1 MPESHESPNASS
13 DGLPVPDLAPEVADC
28 AAASDLL
35 SSTIAKYEGQYGIR
49 VFSKEVMRGVCET
62 LPRLLTRENAVA
74 LAVEHVLVSQELALL
89 RAEKTR
95 LLSVID
101 LIGRNEASIETDPS
115 GTILSINKRLLEISG
130 HSEEELLGKRMSI
143 FDSGTHD
150 ARFWSEFWRTLS
162 QGKVWEGNICNRKKD
177 GSLFWIHTVVSPVLE
192 NGSVVAYQVVSHD
205 ITELEGLRHANEDLS
220 QNRVHP
226 ITGLPTRKK
235 LMEDL
240 AQKDYPTLAIV
251 HVNDMIE
258 LNNAYGPDVGD
269 NALFVIG
276 EALKKR
282 FAEPNG
288 GGAYKLE
295 GADFVV
301 LHGSRATKEFMT
313 ELYEDLRALKV
324 ECG

>member
-1 MPESHESPNASS
+1 MPITPMPQRNESSAIPDH
-13 DGLPVPDLAPEVADC
+13 VPELADC
-28 AAASDLL
+28 ATASDLL
-35 SSTIAKYEGQYGIR
+35 SSTIARYETRYGSR
-49 VFSKEVMRGVCET
+49 VFSKEVMQGVCDT
-62 LPRLLTRENAVA
+62 LPRLLDRESAVS
-74 LAVEHVLVSQELALL
+74 LAVEHVLISHELALL
-89 RAEKTR
+89 REEKSR

-101 LIGRNEASIETDPS
+101 LLGRNEASIETDVS
-115 GTILSINKRLLEISG
+115 GTIVSINKRLLEISG
-130 HSEEELLGKRMSI
+130 HSADELIGKNMSV

-150 ARFWSEFWRTLS
+150 DRFWGDFWRTLS
-162 QGKVWEGNICNRKKD
+162 EGRVWEGNLCNRRKD
-177 GSLFWIHTVVSPVLE
+177 GSLFWIHTVVSPVSE

-205 ITELEGLRHANEDLS
+205 ITELEALRHANEDLS

-226 ITGLPTRKK
+226 VTGLPTRKK

-269 NALFVIG
+269 NALRVIG
-276 EALKKR
+276 DALRKR
-282 FAEPNG
+282 FAAPKG

-301 LHGSRATKEFMT
+301 LYGSSASKEFMMG
-313 ELYEDLRALKV
+313 LHEDLRSLKV